1 MSDEF
6 QNWLRQ
12 EKYEERVKEQ
22 QGLVIY
28 GWAPQVLILS
38 HPSIGGF
45 LTHCGWNSSLE
56 AITSGLP
63 LITWPLFAEQFLNE
77 RLIVNVLK
85 IGVRVGMEFPVLFG
99 AEEQTGVQVNRDDIV
114 VAIDEVMGRGEE
126 AEMRRERMKK
136 LGEMARRAME
146 EGVAIEEVMGG
157 GEEAEMR
164 RERMKKLGEM
174 SRTQW
179 RKELLLLK
187 LWLAL
192 AALELRRGLAEG
204 GELDSLVTSLHLL
217 PFRRLL
223 LLLHRWRLVRHG
235 CCVLADNV
243 IDDNNGQRY
252 GAFASKLLPF
262 GTVLTSLVQAVV
274 RKLGISMTRY

>member
-1 MSDEF
+1 MIELGLALESSNRPFIWVIRYMSDEF

-45 LTHCGWNSSLE
+45 LSHCGWNSSLE

-63 LITWPLFAEQFLNE
+63 LITWPLFGEQFLNE

-85 IGVRVGMEFPVLFG
+85 IGVRGGMEFPVVFG
-99 AEEQTGVQVNRDDIV
+99 SEEQTGVQVNRDDIV
-114 VAIDEVMGRGEE
+114 
-126 AEMRRERMKK
+126 
-136 LGEMARRAME
+136 
-146 EGVAIEEVMGG
+146 VAIEEVMGG

-174 SRTQW
+174 ARMAM
-179 RKELLLLK
+179 E
-187 LWLAL
+187 
-192 AALELRRGLAEG
+192 EG
-204 GELDSLVTSLHLL
+204 GSSFLNIDKLIQDVAEESNARTS
-217 PFRRLL
+217 
-223 LLLHRWRLVRHG
+223 V
-235 CCVLADNV
+235 
-243 IDDNNGQRY
+243 
-252 GAFASKLLPF
+252 
-262 GTVLTSLVQAVV
+262 
-274 RKLGISMTRY
+274 

>member
-1 MSDEF
+1 MEANPRRRQIHDSLSKIRPPYRSGFQPIKGRNKSYRYMSDEF

-146 EGVAIEEVMGG
+146 EGGSSFLNIAKLIQDVAEESN
-157 GEEAEMR
+157 A
-164 RERMKKLGEM
+164 
-174 SRTQW
+174 RT
-179 RKELLLLK
+179 
-187 LWLAL
+187 
-192 AALELRRGLAEG
+192 
-204 GELDSLVTSLHLL
+204 SV
-217 PFRRLL
+217 
-223 LLLHRWRLVRHG
+223 
-235 CCVLADNV
+235 
-243 IDDNNGQRY
+243 
-252 GAFASKLLPF
+252 
-262 GTVLTSLVQAVV
+262 
-274 RKLGISMTRY
+274 